1 MESHEGLNDES
12 PFNAH
17 KVVTGVVDGF
27 AALLQGADAA
37 KLLAASA
44 MCGPT
49 RPDPDPDSTGQRR
62 KPPMLANIGPLL
74 SKRTS
79 SVTACHSQAHLPQT
93 DKRQLQSPATRA
105 QCESDVHVR
114 YTYRICYRRQSVI
127 TQPAQRRDGEYRSR
141 ACNARRR
148 RRHWRPATAQ
158 NVYPRQPL
166 SRIVRATRA
175 RRIQSAVARSR
186 LRPSISCPGHKAK
199 TPCTLR
205 ALSCVVEGTQPASPR
220 ARRCRPLTLAAD
232 SRKRTSSL
240 DCALKQFI
248 L

>member
-1 MESHEGLNDES
+1 MRKQNIWSSMPSNISGHRAVPGLQSASGIFSPELEFAGSSEPESVEKGQLKRKRPDVDKVPVFAGSIDKPSRVPWENCKNSENTPSNTISAWMSIPMENNEGLNDES

-49 RPDPDPDSTGQRR
+49 RPDPDPESTGQRC

-105 QCESDVHVR
+105 
-114 YTYRICYRRQSVI
+114 
-127 TQPAQRRDGEYRSR
+127 
-141 ACNARRR
+141 
-148 RRHWRPATAQ
+148 
-158 NVYPRQPL
+158 
-166 SRIVRATRA
+166 
-175 RRIQSAVARSR
+175 
-186 LRPSISCPGHKAK
+186 
-199 TPCTLR
+199 
-205 ALSCVVEGTQPASPR
+205 
-220 ARRCRPLTLAAD
+220 
-232 SRKRTSSL
+232 
-240 DCALKQFI
+240 
-248 L
+248 

>member
-1 MESHEGLNDES
+1 MPALSHEERRSIAKVDQWIAGGGGQAPDWLPSKMRKQNTCSSMPSHISGQHRAVPGLGSAPGIFSPELEFAGSSEPQSVERGQLKRKRPDKIPVFAGSIDKPSRVPWENCKNSENTPSNTLSAWMTIPMESHEGLNDES

-49 RPDPDPDSTGQRR
+49 RPDPDPDSTGQQR

-105 QCESDVHVR
+105 
-114 YTYRICYRRQSVI
+114 
-127 TQPAQRRDGEYRSR
+127 
-141 ACNARRR
+141 
-148 RRHWRPATAQ
+148 
-158 NVYPRQPL
+158 
-166 SRIVRATRA
+166 
-175 RRIQSAVARSR
+175 
-186 LRPSISCPGHKAK
+186 
-199 TPCTLR
+199 
-205 ALSCVVEGTQPASPR
+205 
-220 ARRCRPLTLAAD
+220 
-232 SRKRTSSL
+232 
-240 DCALKQFI
+240 
-248 L
+248 